1 MAMSW
6 IWVCM
11 LALSLF
17 CGLLNGVGDLG
28 RAAMEGAGK
37 AVTLCVSLTGSL
49 CLWSGFGAVLERSG
63 LQAGLAR
70 LLSPLLGRLYPTAR
84 RDPRTMGALCGNVT
98 ANLLGLGSA
107 ATPLGVETVRRMQA
121 QTGSDTATD
130 EMCRLVVMNT
140 ASIQLLPTTVAAL
153 RGSLGSAAPFDI
165 LPAVWVSSVL
175 SVTAGLFSVT
185 LLRRV
190 WGDGRCKREEVREK
204 K

>member
-1 MAMSW
+1 MSY
-6 IWVCM
+6 IWVGM

-17 CGLLNGVGDLG
+17 CGLLHGGADLG

-49 CLWSGFGAVLERSG
+49 CLWSGFAALLERSG

-84 RDPRTMGALCGNVT
+84 RDEAAMGALSGNVT

-107 ATPLGVETVRRMQA
+107 ATPLGIEAVRRMQSRA
-121 QTGSDTATD
+121 GGDAATD
-130 EMCRLVVMNT
+130 EACRLVVMNT

-153 RGSLGSAAPFDI
+153 RGSLGAAAPFDV
-165 LPAVWVSSVL
+165 LPAVWVTSLL
-175 SVTAGLFSVT
+175 SVSAGLLAAGLF
-185 LLRRV
+185 RRG
-190 WGDGRCKREEVREK
+190 WK